1 MTEVAKREFATYN
14 AYLIRILKVLFKMS
28 NEAAM
33 KKKGHSKEEPRSVGD
48 LVAQQ
53 RALLGISTYT
63 FARGCHCSEA
73 TIRHIESG
81 RYAPSLSTCIRIAD
95 FLKIPR
101 AQVARLGG
109 YVLDR
114 AEDALDVAEANQ
126 AAVEFQELLEADPQL
141 WQSLMEVLPALSKDS
156 RERALQY
163 VKFLQS
169 EEQRAR
175 RK

>member
-1 MTEVAKREFATYN
+1 
-14 AYLIRILKVLFKMS
+14 
-28 NEAAM
+28 M
-33 KKKGHSKEEPRSVGD
+33 KKTGQQGASTQPKTVGE
-48 LVAQQ
+48 LVARQ
-53 RALLGISTYT
+53 RNLLGISTYS
-63 FARGCHCSEA
+63 FARGCQCSEA

-95 FLKIPR
+95 FLKMPR

-109 YVLDR
+109 FVLER
-114 AEDALDVAEANQ
+114 AEAALDAAEADQ
-126 AAVEFQELLEADPQL
+126 AGNDFQDLLEADPQL

-169 EEQRAR
+169 EEAR
-175 RK
+175 GKRK

>member
-1 MTEVAKREFATYN
+1 
-14 AYLIRILKVLFKMS
+14 
-28 NEAAM
+28 M
-33 KKKGHSKEEPRSVGD
+33 KKTARQQAARPSPEPRTVGE

-53 RALLGISTYT
+53 RELLGISTYT
-63 FARGCHCSEA
+63 FARGCYCSEA

-95 FLKIPR
+95 FLKMPR

-114 AEDALDVAEANQ
+114 AENALDAAEANL
-126 AAVEFQELLEADPQL
+126 AASEFQELLEADPQL
-141 WQSLMEVLPALSKDS
+141 WKSLMDVLPALSKDS
-156 RERALQY
+156 RARALQY
-163 VKFLQS
+163 IKFLQS
-169 EEQRAR
+169 EEQRGK

>member
-1 MTEVAKREFATYN
+1 
-14 AYLIRILKVLFKMS
+14 
-28 NEAAM
+28 M
-33 KKKGHSKEEPRSVGD
+33 KKTGQRGASTQPKTVGE

-53 RALLGISTYT
+53 RNLLGISTYT
-63 FARGCHCSEA
+63 FARGCQCSEA

-95 FLKIPR
+95 FLKMPR

-109 YVLDR
+109 FVLER
-114 AEDALDVAEANQ
+114 AEAALDAAEADQ
-126 AAVEFQELLEADPQL
+126 AGNDFQDLLEADPEL

-169 EEQRAR
+169 EEQRGK

>member
-1 MTEVAKREFATYN
+1 
-14 AYLIRILKVLFKMS
+14 
-28 NEAAM
+28 M
-33 KKKGHSKEEPRSVGD
+33 KKTGKRGASTQPKTVGE

-53 RALLGISTYT
+53 RNLLGISTYT
-63 FARGCHCSEA
+63 FARGCQCSEA

-95 FLKIPR
+95 FLKMPR

-109 YVLDR
+109 FVLDR
-114 AEDALDVAEANQ
+114 AEAALDAAEADQ
-126 AAVEFQELLEADPQL
+126 AGNDFQDLLEADPAL

-169 EEQRAR
+169 EEQRGK

>member
-1 MTEVAKREFATYN
+1 
-14 AYLIRILKVLFKMS
+14 
-28 NEAAM
+28 M
-33 KKKGHSKEEPRSVGD
+33 KKTGQRGTSTQPKTVGE

-53 RALLGISTYT
+53 RNLLGISTYT
-63 FARGCHCSEA
+63 FARGCQCSEA

-95 FLKIPR
+95 FLKMPR

-109 YVLDR
+109 YALDR
-114 AEDALDVAEANQ
+114 AEAALDAAEAAHAGN
-126 AAVEFQELLEADPQL
+126 EFQELLEADPAL

-169 EEQRAR
+169 EEQRGK